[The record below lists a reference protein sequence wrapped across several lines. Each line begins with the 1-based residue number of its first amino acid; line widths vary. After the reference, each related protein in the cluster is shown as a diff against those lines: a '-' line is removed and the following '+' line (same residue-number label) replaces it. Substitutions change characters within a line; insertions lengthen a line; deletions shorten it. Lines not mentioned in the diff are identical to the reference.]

1 DYKAIY
7 PIAARCGVF
16 AKSDIQPLIN
26 EGATK
31 PDLSASIFQAVVN
44 QTISGLA
51 CGKPIRGNIA
61 FLGGPL
67 HFLDELRNSFIRTLK
82 LKDEQI
88 ISPENSHLFA
98 AMGAAMNSKEESS
111 KTLSSLYQ
119 KLSDGIKMDFEVHR
133 MKPLFE
139 SEAEY
144 EEFSKRH
151 AVHTVKKAKLSEYKG
166 NCFLGIDA
174 GSTTTKVALVGE
186 DGSLLYSFYSNNNG
200 S

>member
-1 DYKAIY
+1 
-7 PIAARCGVF
+7 
-16 AKSDIQPLIN
+16 
-26 EGATK
+26 
-31 PDLSASIFQAVVN
+31 
-44 QTISGLA
+44 
-51 CGKPIRGNIA
+51 
-61 FLGGPL
+61 
-67 HFLDELRNSFIRTLK
+67 
-82 LKDEQI
+82 
-88 ISPENSHLFA
+88 
-98 AMGAAMNSKEESS
+98 M
-111 KTLSSLYQ
+111 
-119 KLSDGIKMDFEVHR
+119 HR

-200 S
+200 SPLKTTIKSLKEIYEILPENVKIVRACSTGYGEALIKAALVLDEGEVETVAHYHRRLL